1 MQKEATTLFTIY
13 QDIYGSVLTIANLN
27 ELAAELSQI
36 VGRARPWTGKFLH
49 SLIKGYPGFTAT
61 EQLVEAIEVLAGQR
75 NGLDEVEA
83 RAQETN
89 VLAVNQLPAGTVIL
103 GQAQRCATP
112 GCPIMFVPTHPRQ
125 KYHSKSCAEKGR
137 RQKRIIEKKAG

>member
-1 MQKEATTLFTIY
+1 MQKETTLLFDIY
-13 QDIYGSVLTIANLN
+13 RDIYGSVITIANLN

-36 VGRARPWTGKFLH
+36 VGRVRPWTGKFLH
-49 SLIKGYPGFTAT
+49 SLLKGYPGFTAT
-61 EQLVEAIEVLAGQR
+61 EQLVEAIHILAGQR

-83 RAQETN
+83 RAQEAS

-112 GCPIMFVPTHPRQ
+112 GCSIIFVPTHPRQ
-125 KYHSKSCAEKGR
+125 KYHSKSCSDLFR
-137 RQKRIIEKKAG
+137 RQKRNGQKKIG